1 MAVGIVLAGAAM
13 LAIAVLLPQDAPTG
27 GSLWADGTGW
37 LWLVVAA
44 LAAQL
49 TLRARRRG
57 SWSWSGLALG
67 ALALLAAIGMAR
79 HDAYG
84 SVEAGLMVLALG
96 GLVMV
101 AGWALGFR
109 EVRPTVAGLGPW
121 SELPRVVREAKQPS
135 AELAGGPT
143 PGAAPPDAASLGA
156 ASLGAASLGRLR
168 VRSPVVWSLA
178 VYAVISLVFFGWP
191 VRGELGSTLIASN
204 TIDPSIYTWFYEWWP
219 WSLVH
224 GHNPFLTDYI
234 LVPQGYNLSWVTA
247 VPGPSYLAAPVTF
260 LFGPVVTY
268 NALALAAPALSA
280 WTAFLLCR
288 HVTRASVP
296 SLVAG
301 YLFGFSPY
309 MLRMLQGAPHLYFVA
324 LIPLFVLLVL
334 WRLEGRIGDRV
345 LFLGVAVGLAVQFFT
360 SNDVLVTFTIFAA
373 VTLALAFALF
383 VEWRPL
389 LLRTAGVIVAG
400 YAGAAVLATPALF
413 HMLFHGH
420 TTPEQ
425 NTPLYANDLVS
436 WVVPDS
442 SLLVAD
448 THEING
454 TPPQYGGLAY
464 FGIPLLMLIGFHL
477 WRNRNGRTA
486 RLLALCF
493 AIPAL
498 CGLGH
503 RLTVDGDVTRLGL
516 PWSVV
521 DRLPGIELL
530 VPQRFALYAF
540 LAAALILALVLAREP
555 RVPAWGLGLL
565 AVVAIVPWVGSAYW
579 KAPVYTPAF
588 FTTGEYRSHLTSK
601 DRVLPIPI
609 IGDSMRWQAEED
621 FPFKLV
627 GGGVGAFPKGYTS
640 YPAFGMLIS
649 GEAGPDYAAEM
660 RRFVRAKGT
669 TAVVAEKAAIS
680 PGRAK
685 LLASLGV
692 KPVDVG
698 GVLLYRLRPPGGG

>member
-1 MAVGIVLAGAAM
+1 VPVGIVLAGAAM
-13 LAIAVLLPQDAPTG
+13 VAVSVLLPQDAPTG

-44 LAAQL
+44 LASQL
-49 TLRARRRG
+49 TLRARARG

-67 ALALLAAIGMAR
+67 ALAVLAALGMAR

-84 SVEAGLMVLALG
+84 SVEAGLAVLALG
-96 GLVMV
+96 GLVMI
-101 AGWALGFR
+101 AGWAIGFR
-109 EVRPTVAGLGPW
+109 EVRPTIAGLGEW
-121 SELPRVVREAKQPS
+121 SELRRVLREARP
-135 AELAGGPT
+135 GPA
-143 PGAAPPDAASLGA
+143 AAPL
-156 ASLGAASLGRLR
+156 RLAR
-168 VRSPVVWSLA
+168 FELRSPGIWSLA
-178 VYAVISLVFFGWP
+178 LYGALSLVFFAWP
-191 VRGELGSTLIASN
+191 VRHGFGSTLIASN
-204 TIDPSIYTWFYEWWP
+204 TIDPSIYTWFYGWWP
-219 WSLVH
+219 WALVH
-224 GHNPFLTDYI
+224 GHNPFLTDFI
-234 LVPQGYNLSWVTA
+234 LVPEGYNLSWVTA
-247 VPGPSYLAAPVTF
+247 VPGPSFLAAPVTF
-260 LFGPVVTY
+260 ALGPVVTY
-268 NALALAAPALSA
+268 NVLAVAAPAVSA

-288 HVTRASVP
+288 HVSGATAP
-296 SLVAG
+296 ALVAG
-301 YLFGFSPY
+301 YLYGFSPY

-334 WRLEGRIGDRV
+334 WRLEGRISERM
-345 LFLGVAVGLAVQFFT
+345 LFGAVAVGLAVQFFT

-373 VTLALAFALF
+373 IALALAFALF
-383 VEWRPL
+383 VERRPL

-400 YAGAAVLATPALF
+400 YLGAAVLATPALF

-442 SLLVAD
+442 SLLVAE
-448 THEING
+448 THRING

-464 FGIPLLMLIGFHL
+464 FGVPLLLLAGWYA
-477 WRNRNGRTA
+477 WRNRGSRTA
-486 RLLALCF
+486 RLLVLCF

-516 PWSVV
+516 PWSLV

-540 LAAALILALVLAREP
+540 LAAALIVALALSGRP
-555 RVPAWGLGLL
+555 RLPAWGLGLL
-565 AVVAIVPWVGSAYW
+565 AVVAIVPWLGSAYW

-588 FTTGEYRSHLTSK
+588 FTTGEYRSQLSEN
-601 DRVLPIPI
+601 DRVLPLPI

-627 GGGVGAFPKGYTS
+627 GGGVGAFPKGYTR

-649 GEAGPDYAAEM
+649 GEAGPNAEREM
-660 RRFVRAKGT
+660 RRFVRAKGV
-669 TAVVAEKAAIS
+669 TAVVAEKGSIG
-680 PGRAK
+680 PGRERM
-685 LLASLGV
+685 LASLGV
-692 KPVDVG
+692 RPVDVG
-698 GVLLYRLRPPGGG
+698 GVLVYRLRPAP

>member
-1 MAVGIVLAGAAM
+1 VVAVLAAF
-13 LAIAVLLPQDAPTG
+13 
-27 GSLWADGTGW
+27 
-37 LWLVVAA
+37 
-44 LAAQL
+44 
-49 TLRARRRG
+49 
-57 SWSWSGLALG
+57 
-67 ALALLAAIGMAR
+67 GMAR
-79 HDAYG
+79 HEAYG
-84 SVEAGLMVLALG
+84 GAEAGIVVLALG
-96 GLVMV
+96 GLTMI

-109 EVRPTVAGLGPW
+109 QVRPTIAGLGPW
-121 SELPRVVREAKQPS
+121 DALPRTLREARPQGAAS
-135 AELAGGPT
+135 
-143 PGAAPPDAASLGA
+143 PGAASAGAPPVLARPTL
-156 ASLGAASLGRLR
+156 
-168 VRSPVVWSLA
+168 RSPSVWSLA
-178 VYAVISLVFFGWP
+178 LYGALALIFFGWP
-191 VRGELGSTLIASN
+191 IRDAFGDTLIASN
-204 TIDPSIYTWFYEWWP
+204 TIDPSIYTWFYGWWP
-219 WSLVH
+219 WALVH

-268 NALALAAPALSA
+268 NVLALAAPAVSA
-280 WTAFLLCR
+280 WTAFLLSR
-288 HVTRASVP
+288 HVTKATAP
-296 SLVAG
+296 SLIAG
-301 YLFGFSPY
+301 YLYGFSPY

-334 WRLEGRIGDRV
+334 WRLEGRISERF
-345 LFLGVAVGLAVQFFT
+345 LFVAVAVGLAIQFFT

-373 VTLALAFALF
+373 VALALAFALF
-383 VEWRPL
+383 VELRAL

-400 YAGAAVLATPALF
+400 YLGAALLATPALF

-425 NTPLYANDLVS
+425 NTPLYANDLIS

-454 TPPQYGGLAY
+454 TPPSYGGLAY
-464 FGIPLLMLIGFHL
+464 FGVPLLLLIGFYL
-477 WRNRNGRTA
+477 WRNRASRTA
-486 RLLALCF
+486 WLLGLCF

-516 PWSVV
+516 PWSIV

-540 LAAALILALVLAREP
+540 LAAALIVALMLARGP
-555 RVPAWGLGLL
+555 RPAAWALGLL

-588 FTTGEYRSHLTSK
+588 FTTGEYRKHLSSQ
-601 DRVLPIPI
+601 DSVMPIPI

-627 GGGVGAFPKGYTS
+627 GGGVGAFPREYTR

-649 GEAGPDYAAEM
+649 GQAGPNANAEL
-660 RRFVRAKGT
+660 RRFVDAKGV
-669 TAVVAEKAAIS
+669 TAVVAEKAVLG
-680 PGRAK
+680 PERK
-685 LLASLGV
+685 RMLDSLGV
-692 KPVDVG
+692 RPLDTG
-698 GVLLYRLRPPGGG
+698 GVLLYRLRTP

>member
-1 MAVGIVLAGAAM
+1 MRAAVAIVLAGAATV
-13 LAIAVLLPQDAPTG
+13 AVSVFLPQDAPTG

-37 LWLVVAA
+37 LWIAVAG
-44 LAAQL
+44 LAAWL
-49 TLRARRRG
+49 TLRARARG

-67 ALALLAAIGMAR
+67 GLAALAALGMAR
-79 HDAYG
+79 HEAYD
-84 SVEAGLMVLALG
+84 SVEAGLAVLALG
-96 GLVMV
+96 GLAMM
-101 AGWALGFR
+101 AGWAIGFR
-109 EVRPTVAGLGPW
+109 AVRPTIAGLGEW
-121 SELPRVVREAKQPS
+121 SELPKVLGEARP
-135 AELAGGPT
+135 AE
-143 PGAAPPDAASLGA
+143 AAPL
-156 ASLGAASLGRLR
+156 RLAP
-168 VRSPVVWSLA
+168 STSIWSLA
-178 VYAVISLVFFGWP
+178 LYGALSLVFFAWP
-191 VRGELGSTLIASN
+191 LRHGFGSSLIASN

-219 WSLVH
+219 WALVH
-224 GHNPFLTDYI
+224 GHNPFLTSYI
-234 LVPQGYNLSWVTA
+234 LVPEGYNLSWVTA
-247 VPGPSYLAAPVTF
+247 VPGPSFLAAPVTF
-260 LFGPVVTY
+260 AFGPVVTY
-268 NALALAAPALSA
+268 NVLAVAAPAVSA

-288 HVTRASVP
+288 HVSGATAAS
-296 SLVAG
+296 LLAG
-301 YLFGFSPY
+301 YLYGFSPY

-324 LIPLFVLLVL
+324 LVPLFVLLVL
-334 WRLEGRIGDRV
+334 WRLEGRISERL
-345 LFLGVAVGLAVQFFT
+345 LFGAVAVGLAVQFFT

-373 VTLALAFALF
+373 IALALAFALF
-383 VEWRPL
+383 VERRPL

-400 YAGAAVLATPALF
+400 YLGAAVLATPALF

-442 SLLVAD
+442 SLLVAE
-448 THEING
+448 THRING

-464 FGIPLLMLIGFHL
+464 FGVPLLLLAGWYA
-477 WRNRNGRTA
+477 WRNRGSRTA
-486 RLLALCF
+486 RLLVLCF

-530 VPQRFALYAF
+530 VPQRFTLYAF
-540 LAAALILALVLAREP
+540 LAAALIVALALSGRP

-588 FTTGEYRSHLTSK
+588 FTTGEYRSRLSEN
-601 DRVLPIPI
+601 DRVLPLPI

-627 GGGVGAFPKGYTS
+627 GGGVGAFPKGYTR

-649 GEAGPDYAAEM
+649 GEAGPNAAREM
-660 RRFVRAKGT
+660 RRFVRAKGV
-669 TAVVAEKAAIS
+669 TAVVAEKNSIG
-680 PGRAK
+680 PGRERM
-685 LLASLGV
+685 LASLGV
-692 KPVDVG
+692 EPVDTG
-698 GVLLYRLRPPGGG
+698 GVLLYRLKPAP